1 MKRSLTKQRLNSRLH
16 YYSLQ
21 AKGLPLLKTIPASGL
36 LAGAAFLT
44 TLPFAELSA
53 QVCSQT
59 FANFTLTPADPLTPI
74 DFDLDGNPELQLRAG
89 GAGSLNAYHR
99 FPSAMLSSMRTVNG
113 RPQRL
118 AAGAV
123 ISAGQAAM
131 DPSPNTGFF
140 TRTTYGNWLNNADN
154 NPVTGYFGFS
164 FVDFN
169 NARHYGWMQLEIKD
183 NRNVGNIPVNPY
195 IKVLGWGYNTTP
207 NASITAGQ
215 TSPSGTCLVLPVELT
230 SFAALPQ
237 SESIRLQWRTE
248 TEKDNA
254 GFELQRSD
262 DGQDFQTLQFLAGAG
277 STTEKQEYS
286 FDDKTVRKG
295 QSYFYRLKQI
305 DNNGTFEYSDI
316 VRATLASD
324 KLVLEQIS
332 PNPVVLNSAVQ
343 LRMRL
348 PQAAEVIVTVFDMRG
363 IAVHTEQHTLAEGLQ
378 TLPVQLTGLS
388 AGAYFV
394 KAIANGEAS
403 YQKLLIGR

>member
-1 MKRSLTKQRLNSRLH
+1 MKKNFPKSPLHHRLH

-21 AKGLPLLKTIPASGL
+21 AKGLPLLKSLPASGL
-36 LAGAAFLT
+36 LASAALLA
-44 TLPFAELSA
+44 TLPTADLSA
-53 QVCSQT
+53 QVCSKT
-59 FANFTLTPADPLTPI
+59 FANFILTPADPLTPI
-74 DFDLDGNPELQLRAG
+74 DFDQDGNAEIQLRAG
-89 GAGSLNAYHR
+89 GQSNNAYHR
-99 FPSAMLSSMRTVNG
+99 FPSAMLSTMRTVNG

-131 DPSPNTGFF
+131 DPAPNTGFF
-140 TRTTYGNWLNNADN
+140 TRTTYGNWLNNANN
-154 NPVTGYFGFS
+154 NPITGYFGFS

-195 IKVLGWGYNTTP
+195 IKILGWGYNTTP

-215 TSPSGTCLVLPVELT
+215 TSPGGTCLILPVELS
-230 SFAALPQ
+230 SFEALPQ

-254 GFELQRSD
+254 GFELQRSE
-262 DGQDFQTLQFLAGAG
+262 DGRTFKTLQFIEGAG
-277 STTEKQEYS
+277 TTTEKQTYS

-295 QSYFYRLKQI
+295 QPYFYRLKQI
-305 DNNGTFEYSDI
+305 DNSGSFKYSDI
-316 VRATLASD
+316 VRAALASD
-324 KLVLEQIS
+324 KLALEQIS

-348 PQAAEVIVTVFDMRG
+348 PQAAEVTVTVFDMRG
-363 IAVHTEQHTLAEGLQ
+363 IAVQTEQHTLTEGLQ
-378 TLPVQLTGLS
+378 TLPVQLTGLP

-394 KAIANGEAS
+394 KATANGEAS